1 MLLLWPIRFAQ
12 PISRCSRNSMKY
24 LVVSTAVSDNIHFPD
39 GRKLL
44 DIHGGAG
51 IYALSG
57 IRVWDQNVG
66 IVTGIGEDYLPKYEK
81 WYQKNGI
88 FTKGLIIKDKNSP
101 ETTIQYLESS
111 ERIETP
117 RFGKDHYV
125 SLEATPEE
133 IENHCKSS
141 VGVYIFKRAI
151 VYYWE
156 RILELKR
163 KYGFKLLWEIDG
175 DSANSDSLLFVKK
188 IADEVDIF
196 SINIQEAKNLLS
208 EQDIQA
214 ILQEFRTWRVPLIFL
229 RMGNEGA
236 YMIFE
241 KKSEKVV
248 SVPNANVVD
257 PTGGGNSSS
266 GGVLAGYCLGL
277 SPVECGFMGS
287 ISAMHNMA
295 QFGVPDYFSDE
306 MTAQSQKLLT
316 DLVKSCVESSNRK
329 ENSNEE

>member
-1 MLLLWPIRFAQ
+1 
-12 PISRCSRNSMKY
+12 MKY
-24 LVVSTAVSDNIHFPD
+24 LVVSTAVTDNIHLSD
-39 GRKLL
+39 GQELL

-57 IRVWDQNVG
+57 IRVWDPNVG
-66 IVTGIGEDYLPKYEK
+66 IVTGIGEDYLPKYKK

-88 FTKGLIIKDKNSP
+88 STKGLIIKGKNSP
-101 ETTIQYLESS
+101 ETTIQYLESG

-133 IENHCKSS
+133 VENHCKAS

-151 VYYWE
+151 VSYWE

-163 KYGFKLLWEIDG
+163 KYRFKLLWEIDG
-175 DSANSDSLLFVKK
+175 DSATSANLLIVKK
-188 IADEVDIF
+188 IVAKVDIF
-196 SINIQEAKNLLS
+196 SINIQEARSLLS
-208 EQDIQA
+208 AHDVDT
-214 ILQEFRTWRVPLIFL
+214 ILQEFATWPVPLIFL
-229 RMGNEGA
+229 RMGKEGA
-236 YMIFE
+236 YMISG
-241 KKSEKVV
+241 KRSVKVL
-248 SVPNANVVD
+248 SVPNVSIVD

-266 GGVLAGYCLGL
+266 GGVLVGYCLGL